1 MKKMK
6 KLIYSATL
14 LLSSLAFSQVGI
26 NTENPQAIFHVDGHK
41 DNPAAGNPTE
51 EDQLN
56 DVVITENGQ
65 IGVGKISPTEKI
77 DVKGNIALSS
87 DGNEASSIKFYE
99 NSEDGSNKI
108 TVKAPETFT
117 TDRNITLPSNE
128 PKSGYVLITDA
139 SGKTSWGAVNPSLT
153 TLASIALKTI
163 PSPPI
168 PVGANPGAAIDKR
181 FFQPFSEVVTDPNG
195 VFDVS
200 SGTYTAPQPG
210 NYLITAYI
218 VPNAAPGAGRNR
230 SGFYYPVNLEVRKNC
245 SPGDPNTG
253 EIIMDNS
260 VVRHATPNIGL
271 RSSVSVSGMV
281 TLNKDDTL
289 NLVVYL
295 NGNNAPNGADYGI
308 AFPANFTYANIATF
322 KALFSVTAL

>member
-1 MKKMK
+1 MK
-6 KLIYSATL
+6 KLIILIITVISVTV
-14 LLSSLAFSQVGI
+14 FGQVGI
-26 NTENPQAIFHVDGHK
+26 NTQNPKQIFHVDGQK
-41 DNPAAGNPTE
+41 DNPPTGNPTE
-51 EDQLN
+51 ADQLN

-99 NSEDGSNKI
+99 NSENGSNKI
-108 TVKAPETFT
+108 TVKAPETFD

-128 PKSGYVLITDA
+128 PKNGYVLITNA
-139 SGKTSWGAVNPSLT
+139 SGNTSWGAVNPSLT
-153 TLASIALKTI
+153 TLASIALKANGVSIQT
-163 PSPPI
+163 
-168 PVGANPGAAIDKR
+168 GAGSGVYTNLR
-181 FFQPFSEVVTDPNG
+181 FFQPFNEVVTDTNG
-195 VFDVS
+195 VFNVGT
-200 SGTYTAPQPG
+200 GTYTAPQPG

-218 VPNAAPGAGRNR
+218 VPNAAPGRN
-230 SGFYYPVNLEVRKNC
+230 SVGFYYPVNLEVRKNC
-245 SPGDPNTG
+245 SDGDPNTG

-260 VVRHATPNIGL
+260 VIRHATPGFGI

-281 TLNKDDTL
+281 TLNEGDTL

-295 NGNNAPNGADYGI
+295 TGTSADYDNGASNGI
-308 AFPANFTYANIATF
+308 AFPGSFTYANIATF

>member
-1 MKKMK
+1 MK
-6 KLIYSATL
+6 KLIILIITVISVTV
-14 LLSSLAFSQVGI
+14 FGQVGI
-26 NTENPQAIFHVDGHK
+26 NTENPKQIFHVDGHK
-41 DNPAAGNPTE
+41 DNPPTGNPTE
-51 EDQLN
+51 ADQLN

-99 NSEDGSNKI
+99 NSENGSNKI

-128 PKSGYVLITDA
+128 PKNGYVLITDA
-139 SGKTSWGAVNPSLT
+139 SGNTSWGAVNPSLT

-168 PVGANPGAAIDKR
+168 STGAVAGENTNLR
-181 FFQPFSEVVTDPNG
+181 FFQPFSHVVTDPNE

-200 SGTYTAPQPG
+200 TGTYTAPQPG

-218 VPNAAPGAGRNR
+218 VPNAAPSRNTP
-230 SGFYYPVNLEVRKNC
+230 GFYYPVNLEVRKNC
-245 SPGDPNTG
+245 SGGDPNTG

-281 TLNKDDTL
+281 TLNAGDTL

-295 NGNNAPNGADYGI
+295 TGNNANNSATYGI
-308 AFPANFTYANIATF
+308 AFPANFTYANVATF

>member
-1 MKKMK
+1 MK
-6 KLIYSATL
+6 KLIILIITVISVTV
-14 LLSSLAFSQVGI
+14 FGQVGI
-26 NTENPQAIFHVDGHK
+26 NTENPKQIFHVDGQK
-41 DNPAAGNPTE
+41 DNPPTGNPTE
-51 EDQLN
+51 ADQLN

-99 NSEDGSNKI
+99 NSVNGSNKI
-108 TVKAPETFT
+108 TVKAPGTFD

-128 PKSGYVLITDA
+128 PKNGYVLITDA
-139 SGKTSWGAVNPSLT
+139 SGSTSWGAVNPSLT

-168 PVGANPGAAIDKR
+168 STGAVAGENLNFR
-181 FFQPFSEVVTDPNG
+181 FFQPFDDVVTDDNG
-195 VFDVS
+195 VFDVTT
-200 SGTYTAPQPG
+200 GTYTAPQPG

-218 VPNAAPGAGRNR
+218 VPNASPSRNNPN
-230 SGFYYPVNLEVRKNC
+230 FYYPVNLEVRKNC
-245 SPGDPNTG
+245 SGDPNAG

-260 VVRHATPNIGL
+260 VIRHATPGWGGI
-271 RSSVSVSGMV
+271 RFSVSVNGMV
-281 TLNKDDTL
+281 TLDAGETL

-295 NGNNAPNGADYGI
+295 TGTNALGSASGGI
-308 AFPANFTYANIATF
+308 SFPVNFSYANVATF